1 MITEP
6 RIFKK
11 KEFLCK
17 HVGYITSLSFKLNG
31 HHDDST
37 KDDAAA
43 IKEKSCTPKNEAK
56 KEKVPDVP
64 KRKKNNNIEKSLELV
79 FDQFKQSAAVD
90 FER

>member
-1 MITEP
+1 M
-6 RIFKK
+6 
-11 KEFLCK
+11 
-17 HVGYITSLSFKLNG
+17 YITSLSFKANG

-43 IKEKSCTPKNEAK
+43 IKEKLCTPKNEAK

-64 KRKKNNNIEKSLELV
+64 KRKKKSNIEKSLELV